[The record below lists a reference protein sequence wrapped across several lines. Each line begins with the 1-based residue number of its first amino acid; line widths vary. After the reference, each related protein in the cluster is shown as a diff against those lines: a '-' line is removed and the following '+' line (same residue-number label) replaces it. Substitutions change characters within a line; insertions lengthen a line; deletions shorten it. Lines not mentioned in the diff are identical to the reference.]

1 MCLSKQTL
9 SKPQASEADRRNNRF
24 QLPSQHNLALTLHK
38 RLQTILDTIEPSSSL
53 TGDTVVTTCSAFDH
67 YLCVFFALP
76 FIRECGHIYKAKTFP
91 MKPAAAT
98 RLLPALA
105 SIFYVS
111 MSGLSCCQFTCSLI
125 IFSFLLQFTLK
136 FRDPLSKKW
145 LTLIPGWLGLR
156 GRGLLY

>member
-67 YLCVFFALP
+67 YLCVSLLSLSLDNVV
-76 FIRECGHIYKAKTFP
+76 TFTKQKHP

-111 MSGLSCCQFTCSLI
+111 MSGLFCCQFTCSLI

-136 FRDPLSKKW
+136 FRDPLFKK
-145 LTLIPGWLGLR
+145 
-156 GRGLLY
+156 